1 MVEPNS
7 HPRFWAK
14 YVQAPLDLVMNNP
27 RVTTPMLLI
36 LAVTPFVILAVIL
49 VLFFLE

>member
-1 MVEPNS
+1 MS
-7 HPRFWAK
+7 QILIRGSQDK